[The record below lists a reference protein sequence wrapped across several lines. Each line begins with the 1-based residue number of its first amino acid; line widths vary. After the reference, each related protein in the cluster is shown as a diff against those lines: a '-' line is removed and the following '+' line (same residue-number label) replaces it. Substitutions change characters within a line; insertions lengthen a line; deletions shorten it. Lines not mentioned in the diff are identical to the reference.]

1 MRTESVVSVSE
12 WVDANRVLF
21 QMALSELMAEKD
33 DQLLKAWTNKRLVCL
48 GKKKGKVP
56 DRGVLFDRR
65 EDYGIGRGPCGGCVL
80 TVGVD
85 V

>member
-1 MRTESVVSVSE
+1 MGRCEWSVISNGIIGAHGGERGPITQSVDEYNAWS
-12 WVDANRVLF
+12 
-21 QMALSELMAEKD
+21 ALG
-33 DQLLKAWTNKRLVCL
+33 R
-48 GKKKGKVP
+48 KKGKVP